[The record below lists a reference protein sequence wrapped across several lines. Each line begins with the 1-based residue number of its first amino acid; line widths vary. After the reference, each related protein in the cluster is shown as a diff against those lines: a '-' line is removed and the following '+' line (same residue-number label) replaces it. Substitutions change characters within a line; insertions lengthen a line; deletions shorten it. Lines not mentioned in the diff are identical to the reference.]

1 MFKWLFCESDYVWKE
16 LGLCKAFML
25 NESLRFWMG
34 YNFGRIATGSAA
46 DVEVSNSNQPREVSC
61 IQTFFSGQVA
71 FQEHCKSTNLRPT
84 SGCAVPKIRFIP
96 HDLRQGAHKLKLATQ
111 SCSNSSSSGG
121 GGAVISEVN

>member
-16 LGLCKAFML
+16 LGLCKAVML

-61 IQTFFSGQVA
+61 IQTYFFTGQVA
-71 FQEHCKSTNLRPT
+71 FQEHCKAQTY
-84 SGCAVPKIRFIP
+84 VPLLGVQF
-96 HDLRQGAHKLKLATQ
+96 LKYGLYHMT
-111 SCSNSSSSGG
+111 
-121 GGAVISEVN
+121 

>member
-46 DVEVSNSNQPREVSC
+46 DVEVSNSNQPREVSWHTNFFFQGKLHFRN
-61 IQTFFSGQVA
+61 IVKAQTY
-71 FQEHCKSTNLRPT
+71 
-84 SGCAVPKIRFIP
+84 VPLLGVQF
-96 HDLRQGAHKLKLATQ
+96 LKYGLYHMT
-111 SCSNSSSSGG
+111 
-121 GGAVISEVN
+121 